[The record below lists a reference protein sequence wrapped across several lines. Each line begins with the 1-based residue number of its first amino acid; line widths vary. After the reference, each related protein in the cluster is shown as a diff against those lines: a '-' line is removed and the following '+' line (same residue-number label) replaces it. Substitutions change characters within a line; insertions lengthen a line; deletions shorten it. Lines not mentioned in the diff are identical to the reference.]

1 MENEEKH
8 YKTLKQKVLER
19 GLHVKWYCNNL

>member
-1 MENEEKH
+1 MENEGKH
-8 YKTLKQKVLER
+8 YETLKHIVLER